1 MALQL
6 FKIETIEITNITSSI
21 TFSSIPQ
28 GYTDLK
34 LVGSVRSNVVNPYDF
49 IYFYL
54 NTPGVGAYTQQLIRG
69 DGSSV
74 SSQSSSVS
82 YYPLQMING
91 NGSTSNTFA
100 SFEVYIPNYK
110 SSTEK
115 SFSVEIVS
123 ETNAVGIY
131 ADLQAGKWNQTA
143 AITAMTLAS
152 GSGPYLPY
160 STFTLYGIL

>member
-21 TFSSIPQ
+21 TFSNIPQ

-54 NTPGVGAYTQQLIRG
+54 NSPGTGAYTQRLVRG

-74 SSQSSSVS
+74 SSQAIGTS

-91 NGSTSNTFA
+91 NGSTSNTFG

-110 SSTEK
+110 GSAEK
-115 SFSVEIVS
+115 SFSVDIVS
-123 ETNAVGIY
+123 ETNSTGIY
-131 ADLQAGKWNQTA
+131 ADLQAGRWNQTA

-160 STFTLYGIL
+160 STFTLYGVL

>member
-1 MALQL
+1 MALNL

-21 TFSSIPQ
+21 TFSNIPQ

-34 LVGSVRSNVVNPYDF
+34 LVGSVRSNVGNAYDF

-54 NTPGVGAYTQQLIRG
+54 NTPGVGAYTQRLVRA
-69 DGSSV
+69 DGSSA
-74 SSQSSSVS
+74 SSQANIVS

-91 NGSTSNTFA
+91 NGATSNTFG
-100 SFEVYIPNYK
+100 SFEVYIPNYRG
-110 SSTEK
+110 SAEK
-115 SFSVEIVS
+115 SFSVDIVS
-123 ETNAVGIY
+123 ETFAAGIY
-131 ADLQAGKWNQTA
+131 MDLQAGRWNQTA

>member
-1 MALQL
+1 MALNL

-34 LVGSVRSNVVNPYDF
+34 LIGSVRSNVVNPYDF

-54 NTPGVGAYTQQLIRG
+54 NSPGTGAYTQRLLRG
-69 DGSSV
+69 DGSSLT
-74 SSQSSSVS
+74 SQLNSVS
-82 YYPLQMING
+82 YYPLQFING
-91 NGSTSNTFA
+91 NGSTTNSFG
-100 SFEVYIPNYK
+100 SFEVYIPNYTG
-110 SSTEK
+110 SNQK
-115 SFSVEIVS
+115 SFSVDIIS
-123 ETNAVGIY
+123 ETNSTSIFM
-131 ADLQAGKWNQTA
+131 DIQAGLWNQTA